1 MRYKELI
8 DKILERSKGKL
19 EEAEVYITLSDNL
32 SISTF
37 QGEIDKYEISEGGG
51 LSLRGIYNGNMGYA
65 YTEKLDDTSIDFLI
79 KSVQD
84 NSKYLEGDEEF
95 IYEGA
100 KSYKDLEREKSN
112 IDEFPIDEKI
122 ELLLN
127 LEREMGELD
136 NRVTEKMAYW
146 TEFKSEK
153 YIGNSKGL
161 RLEEEFM
168 GGIISANSVSRDG
181 EETKTGS
188 AYRILTDFEKAKDYK
203 TIAKEAVED
212 SINQIGGKPIKSKDY
227 KIVFE
232 RDTFGSLLSSM
243 MSIFSAETVQKE
255 LSLLKDKIGQKIA
268 IDEFTLVD
276 DPFLENGFG
285 SRSFDGEGT
294 RTDYMELISEGV
306 LKNYLYNWKT
316 AKKYGVESTGNASRS
331 YKGPVGIST
340 SNLYI
345 KEGKKT
351 KEEILKE
358 VSDGLYIDNLQGLH
372 SGLNSVSGDFSLSAS
387 GYLIKDGAISKPVN
401 QITIA
406 GNFFEL
412 LKNIS
417 HIGNNL
423 KFGRSGGGTVGCPT
437 IAIKKLAVSGE

>member
-1 MRYKELI
+1 MKYKELI
-8 DKILERSKGKL
+8 DKILDSSEGKL

-51 LSLRGIYNGNMGYA
+51 LSLRGVYNGNMGYA
-65 YTEKLDDTSIDFLI
+65 YTEKLDETSIDFLI

-95 IYEGA
+95 IYEGSE
-100 KSYKDLEREKSN
+100 SYKELERDKSN
-112 IDEFPIDEKI
+112 IDEFTIDEKI

-127 LEREMGELD
+127 LEREIGNLD
-136 NRVTEKMAYW
+136 DRVTEKMAYW

-161 RLEEEFM
+161 RLEEKFT
-168 GGIISANSVSRDG
+168 GGIISANSVARDG
-181 EETKTGS
+181 TETKTGS
-188 AYRILTDFEKAKDYK
+188 SYRILTDFEEAKNYKA
-203 TIAKEAVED
+203 IAKEAVED
-212 SINQIGGKPIKSKDY
+212 SINQIGGEPVESKNY
-227 KIVFE
+227 RIVFD

-255 LSLLKDKIGQKIA
+255 LSLLKDKIGEKIG

-276 DPFLENGFG
+276 DPFLKNGFG

-294 RTDYMELISEGV
+294 RTDYMELISDGV

-316 AKKYGVESTGNASRS
+316 AKKDGVESTGNASRS
-331 YKGPVGIST
+331 YKGSVGIST
-340 SNLYI
+340 SNLYV

-351 KEEILKE
+351 KEEILKD
-358 VSDGLYIDNLQGLH
+358 VSEGLYIDSLQGLH

-387 GYLIKDGAISKPVN
+387 GYLIKDGLISTPVN

-406 GNFFEL
+406 GNFFDL
-412 LKNIS
+412 LKDIS

-423 KFGRSGGGTVGCPT
+423 KFGRSGGGTVGSPT
-437 IAIKKLAVSGE
+437 IAISKLAVSGK